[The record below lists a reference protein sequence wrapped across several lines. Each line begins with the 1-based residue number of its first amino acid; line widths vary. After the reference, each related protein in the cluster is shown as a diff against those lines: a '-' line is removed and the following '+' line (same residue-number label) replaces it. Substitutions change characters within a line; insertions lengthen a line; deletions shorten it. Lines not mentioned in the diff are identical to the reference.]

1 MYIVLTR
8 TDLDRLSPQT
18 RSELL
23 HVFFGAG
30 TSGEDDFLPD
40 GGDSHD
46 SPEWQGPGVDSW
58 EPASEMPDSFGE
70 SRVVVEISAEQA
82 NGLIANLSAKSIDTL
97 KRFASTNHVLVDSL
111 VGEGQI
117 YENFADLK
125 RSFVGAVNRR
135 LRTVT
140 RNRSAVLFRKI
151 ETGDGVGIAV
161 KEQTAIALHNVFFP
175 EGTEAPDAS

>member
-8 TDLDRLSPQT
+8 ADLDRLSPQT
-18 RSELL
+18 RSELFR
-23 HVFFGAG
+23 VFFGAG
-30 TSGEDDFLPD
+30 TSGEDDFLPE
-40 GGDSHD
+40 GVDSHD
-46 SPEWQGPGVDSW
+46 GPEWQGPEVDSW
-58 EPASEMPDSFGE
+58 EPATEMPDSAGE
-70 SRVVVEISAEQA
+70 SRVVIEISVEQA

-151 ETGDGVGIAV
+151 ETDDGVGIAV

>member
-8 TDLDRLSPQT
+8 ADLDRLSPQT
-18 RSELL
+18 RGELFR
-23 HVFFGAG
+23 VFFGG
-30 TSGEDDFLPD
+30 CTSGEDDFLPE

-46 SPEWQGPGVDSW
+46 SLEWQGPEVDSW
-58 EPASEMPDSFGE
+58 EPAMEMPDSFGE

-82 NGLIANLSAKSIDTL
+82 NGLIANLSAKSIETL
-97 KRFASTNHVLVDSL
+97 KRFASTNHVLVDNL
-111 VGEGQI
+111 VGKGQT

-151 ETGDGVGIAV
+151 ETDDGTGIAV
-161 KEQTAIALHNVFFP
+161 KEQTAIALRNVFIP
-175 EGTEAPDAS
+175 EGSEQPDVS